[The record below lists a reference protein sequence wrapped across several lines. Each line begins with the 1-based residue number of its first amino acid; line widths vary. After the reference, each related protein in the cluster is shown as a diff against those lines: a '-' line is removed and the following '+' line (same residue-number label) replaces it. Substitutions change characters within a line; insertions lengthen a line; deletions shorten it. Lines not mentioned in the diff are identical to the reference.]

1 MHIIHR
7 NSEVIEFSSSR
18 NINLDSGTTLELVSW
33 FHFLSLHCGVFSY
46 QHALYH
52 VNNLI
57 FLQLFFAAFIMRIS
71 HNPDFDEHSRCCKR
85 SREKP
90 FLFWRR
96 RIIRHIHLEIA
107 SLFIHFTPALVHL
120 ISDITAPICA
130 EQSER
135 KPLLWLSFSSGLQ
148 SQWHNVVHGP
158 LQDTSCYLSLWIH
171 TQVASLFLICKIP
184 NPIISLAK

>member
-1 MHIIHR
+1 MASFYSYTALSDWIYELYNIANVVTSYWIDRHHTNTCMHIIHR

-33 FHFLSLHCGVFSY
+33 FHFLSLHCGIFSY

-57 FLQLFFAAFIMRIS
+57 FLQLFFAAFIMKIS

-90 FLFWRR
+90 FLFGGEKNKTYSPRNCFSFYSFHSCFSPPHFRYYCSHLCWT
-96 RIIRHIHLEIA
+96 IRKEA
-107 SLFIHFTPALVHL
+107 SFVALIFLGPAV
-120 ISDITAPICA
+120 SMT
-130 EQSER
+130 
-135 KPLLWLSFSSGLQ
+135 
-148 SQWHNVVHGP
+148 
-158 LQDTSCYLSLWIH
+158 
-171 TQVASLFLICKIP
+171 
-184 NPIISLAK
+184 